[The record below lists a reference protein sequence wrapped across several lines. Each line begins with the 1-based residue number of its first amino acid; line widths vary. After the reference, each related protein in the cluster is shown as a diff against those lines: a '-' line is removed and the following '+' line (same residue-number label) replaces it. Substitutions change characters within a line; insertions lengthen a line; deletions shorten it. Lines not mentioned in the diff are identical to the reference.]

1 MITLQ
6 PIQDIDKVV
15 RNKSNWENIK
25 NYTEAS
31 EYYGRQLTTIIKYL
45 IDPPKD
51 NSLYNAVQQYKNF
64 VEEEE

>member
-31 EYYGRQLTTIIKYL
+31 EYYGR
-45 IDPPKD
+45 
-51 NSLYNAVQQYKNF
+51 
-64 VEEEE
+64 